1 MSKKII
7 QTPEESALYYD
18 LQRLIKRAN
27 QRLLR
32 AERLTGEQGTFASK
46 QLYDYLSTSELNAIS
61 KTGRVRLSKSYNTN
75 KMTKIKKAVEEY
87 LAEDTSKTSGIKKY
101 REEASKETGSELDFK
116 QASTLFQ
123 VKYNY
128 QWIYEYY
135 AGSEFWKD
143 YGNQAKKKEI
153 NETAFV
159 ESIFNEIKSGELANK
174 IPDEKLREDL
184 INLYYYCRKDA
195 D

>member
-7 QTPEESALYYD
+7 QSPEESALYYD
-18 LQRLIKRAN
+18 LQRLVKRAN

-87 LAEDTSKTSGIKKY
+87 LAEDTSKTSGIKKF
-101 REEASKETGSELDFK
+101 REESSKETGSELDFK

-153 NETAFV
+153 NETAFI
-159 ESIFNEIKSGELANK
+159 ESIFNDIKSGDLADK
-174 IPDEKLREDL
+174 IPDEKLRKDL
-184 INLYYYCRKDA
+184 TNLYYYCRKDA
-195 D
+195 E